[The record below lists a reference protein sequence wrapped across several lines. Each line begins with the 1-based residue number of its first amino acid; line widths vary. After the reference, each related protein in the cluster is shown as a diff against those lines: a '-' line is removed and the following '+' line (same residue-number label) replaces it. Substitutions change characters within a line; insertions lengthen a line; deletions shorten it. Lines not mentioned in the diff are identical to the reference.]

1 MTTTFGITGIALA
14 SFGLMVATF
23 EARAGSLPLAA
34 LDGASTR
41 IEIIEPA
48 QVARRRGVGVGRVGV
63 GRVGVGRVGVV
74 GRPVARGAAR
84 RAVRRCAVGMTC

>member
-1 MTTTFGITGIALA
+1 MTTIFGITGIALA
-14 SFGLMVATF
+14 SFGLIFATS

-48 QVARRRGVGVGRVGV
+48 YVARRGVGVRRGV
-63 GRVGVGRVGVV
+63 VV
-74 GRPVARGAAR
+74 GRPVARGHAR

>member
-1 MTTTFGITGIALA
+1 MRTILITGIALA
-14 SFGLMVATF
+14 SFGLILATS

-34 LDGASTR
+34 LDGASAG
-41 IEIIEPA
+41 IAIVEPA
-48 QVARRRGVGVGRVGV
+48 VVVARRGVGVRRGV
-63 GRVGVGRVGVV
+63 VV

>member
-1 MTTTFGITGIALA
+1 MRTKFRITGIALA
-14 SFGLMVATF
+14 SFGLMVATS

-34 LDGASTR
+34 LDAASTR

-48 QVARRRGVGVGRVGV
+48 YVAVRRGVGVR
-63 GRVGVGRVGVV
+63 RGVV
-74 GRPVARGAAR
+74 VGAPVARRHAR

>member
-1 MTTTFGITGIALA
+1 MRTIFGITGIALA
-14 SFGLMVATF
+14 SFGLIFATS

-48 QVARRRGVGVGRVGV
+48 YVAVRRGVGVRRGV
-63 GRVGVGRVGVV
+63 AV
-74 GRPVARGAAR
+74 GRPVARGHAR